1 MRNERKLR
9 INAPDLGPDL
19 GPEKVCL
26 TFSVADRRDIEP
38 QMSNL

>member
-9 INAPDLGPDL
+9 INAPDL

-26 TFSVADRRDIEP
+26 TFSVADRPDIQP